1 MPMDRSKYPADWTVI
16 SRRIREREGQRC
28 KWCAAPNGASVAR
41 GCGSDAGTYMLANGE
56 VFWDFNGEP
65 LGRARGSEYNAGSF
79 TRIVLTVAHI
89 DQDTTNNDD
98 ANLAALC
105 QKCHLAHDRE
115 QHTAS
120 ARATRRARKAVGNL
134 PGIE

>member
-1 MPMDRSKYPADWTVI
+1 MPMDRSKYPTDWPAI

-28 KWCAAPNGASVAR
+28 KWCKAPNGKLVAR
-41 GCGSDAGTYMLANGE
+41 GCGSDSGTFMLENGD
-56 VFWDFNGEP
+56 VFNDRSGER
-65 LGRARGSEYNAGSF
+65 LGCARGSEYDAKTF
-79 TRIVLTVAHI
+79 TRIVLTVAHL

-105 QKCHLAHDRE
+105 QKCHLAHDKE
-115 QHTAS
+115 QHIAT
-120 ARATRRARKAVGNL
+120 ARATRRGRKAGGNL